1 MLKLNDYA
9 PLNIS
14 LKTSED
20 KSASLKDFIGK
31 KVVLYFYP
39 KDNTPGCTK
48 EACSFRDFNDELQD
62 LGVVVLGVSKDSL
75 KSHQKFIT
83 EQRLNF
89 PLLSDPDHFL
99 AESFGVWAKKKMMG
113 REYMGMLRTT
123 FLINEKGIIE
133 KVWENVSPENHAKE
147 IWTFLKN

>member
-1 MLKLNDYA
+1 MLKPKDVA

-14 LKTSED
+14 LKNNQDEVV
-20 KSASLKDFIGK
+20 SLKDFLGK

-39 KDNTPGCTK
+39 KDNTPGCAK
-48 EACSFRDFNDELQD
+48 EACSFRDFNDELKD
-62 LGVVVLGVSKDSL
+62 LGIVVLGVSKDSV

-83 EQRLNF
+83 EQKLNF
-89 PLLSDPDHFL
+89 PLLSDPDHIL
-99 AESFGVWAKKKMMG
+99 AEAFGIWAKKKMMG

-123 FLINEKGIIE
+123 FLINEQGIIE

-147 IWTFLKN
+147 VWEYIK